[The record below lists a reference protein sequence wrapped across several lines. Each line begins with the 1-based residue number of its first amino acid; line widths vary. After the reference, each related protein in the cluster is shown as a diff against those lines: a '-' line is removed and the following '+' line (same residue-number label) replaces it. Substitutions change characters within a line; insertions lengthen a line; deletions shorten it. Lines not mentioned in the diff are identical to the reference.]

1 MAKMGRPKKEID
13 VENFEKLCGL
23 HCTLSDIAGWFNCSE
38 DTIYRFCK
46 EQYDSTFAEAQRKH
60 AAPAKVSLR
69 RAMYEKAMGGNVTMM
84 IWLSKQYLGMTD
96 KVESVVESTE
106 NKKLVINFSGSNG
119 V

>member
-13 VENFEKLCGL
+13 ALEFEKLCAL
-23 HCTLSDIAGWFNCSE
+23 HCTLSDVAGWFNCSE
-38 DTIYRFCK
+38 DTVYRFCK
-46 EQYDSTFAEAQRKH
+46 ENYNLTFAEAQRKH
-60 AAPAKVSLR
+60 SAPAKVSLR
-69 RAMYEKAMGGNVTMM
+69 RVMYEKAMGGNVTMM

-106 NKKLVINFSGSNG
+106 NKKLVINFSGKDG